1 MIRRFISK
9 INDLP
14 LFWPPGESLS
24 HFSLK
29 QGTAEIYVDAFEET
43 LLTPELLMLRS
54 TWL

>member
-14 LFWPPGESLS
+14 LFWPPGKSLS